1 MKYTIERLG
10 PYIREVTV
18 KNSDLAVMRLLGV
31 SIQKEFI
38 SSRANI
44 IGTDLSTYKV
54 VRKGQFAYGPVTS
67 RNGDKISIA
76 LLDNGECIVST
87 SYTVFEVIDESKIFP
102 QFLML
107 WFARAE
113 FDRYARFMS
122 HGSVREIF
130 GWEEMCEVEL
140 PLPSLEVQRAIAIGE
155 SFIKEHNQHIGEF
168 RV

>member
-1 MKYTIERLG
+1 MKYTIEKLG
-10 PYIREVTV
+10 PNIREVSI
-18 KNSDLAVMRLLGV
+18 KNNDLAVTRLLGV

-44 IGTDLSTYKV
+44 IGTDLSNYKV

-76 LLDNGECIVST
+76 LLDSDECIVST
-87 SYTVFEVIDESKIFP
+87 SYTAFEVIDESKIFP

-140 PLPSLEVQRAIAIGE
+140 PLPSLEAQRAIALGE
-155 SFIKEHNQHIGEF
+155 SFIRKHDQHIGEY